1 MPVLSLQKLTRV
13 LLALPLVAQVGCYN
27 TYNVTLEEL
36 SKAQEGGIN
45 SVVKMATAEGEEVVV
60 TKNTK
65 VGVTDT
71 GGSYHAVSPF
81 NFTLTSRQ
89 LVAPDEDLLL
99 GLDEIQTGNVKLV
112 SGSRTT
118 LLVVGGVAALV
129 GAGLFIALN
138 APERKEFGQ

>member
-1 MPVLSLQKLTRV
+1 MPFVTLQKMIRAT
-13 LLALPLVAQVGCYN
+13 LALALVVQTGCYN
-27 TYNVTLEEL
+27 TYSVTLEEL
-36 SKAQEGGIN
+36 AKAQEGGVN

-71 GGSYHAVSPF
+71 GGGYHAVSPF
-81 NFTLTSRQ
+81 NFTLTTRQ

-112 SGSRTT
+112 SGTRTT

>member
-71 GGSYHAVSPF
+71 GG
-81 NFTLTSRQ
+81 
-89 LVAPDEDLLL
+89 
-99 GLDEIQTGNVKLV
+99 
-112 SGSRTT
+112 
-118 LLVVGGVAALV
+118 
-129 GAGLFIALN
+129 
-138 APERKEFGQ
+138 